1 MTEKHI
7 DKARELVEEFSIA
20 AERHVREMQ
29 EKQAQFNQQ
38 QLDYIAQCE
47 AEDDG
52 NGP

>member
-29 EKQAQFNQQ
+29 EKQAQFTWDWMITTESVVNSSR
-38 QLDYIAQCE
+38 
-47 AEDDG
+47 
-52 NGP
+52 